1 MGSLVR
7 SMVAAGM
14 CALALVLAAVP
25 AQATVFHLTEWNE
38 TNRDNSTA
46 EVTANVTF
54 DAGTDR
60 TALVGTFVLGDFTK
74 TPLEIDQFG
83 YQVAINSTTGTTR
96 GWSFTGNEN
105 MDGFNDFLRQDNK
118 GGGIDLVFQIVL
130 VGDQTVAL
138 NFADDFAAH
147 VRYGPTS
154 CSGFVG
160 GTNDTS
166 SESGCAAA
174 AVPEPTTLALLGS
187 GLVSLGIV
195 GRRKWMGR
203 RASS

>member
-1 MGSLVR
+1 MGSLVGSR
-7 SMVAAGM
+7 LVPSMVAAGM

-25 AQATVFHLTEWNE
+25 AQATVFHLI
-38 TNRDNSTA
+38 D
-46 EVTANVTF
+46 
-54 DAGTDR
+54 
-60 TALVGTFVLGDFTK
+60 LGDFTK

-83 YQVAINSTTGTTR
+83 YQVAINSTTGTIGGR
-96 GWSFTGNEN
+96 GFTGNEN
-105 MDGFNDFLRQDNK
+105 MNGFNDFLRQDHK

-147 VRYGPTS
+147 VRHGPTS

-160 GTNDTS
+160 GTNEAIS
-166 SESGCAAA
+166 SESGCATS
-174 AVPEPTTLALLGS
+174 AVPGPMTLALLGS
-187 GLVSLGIV
+187 GLISLGII